1 MHTLHLRLM
10 AVCYFAVVLS
20 TVGTIPTV
28 QPLLAQDGAGKKQT
42 TQAGASADVAVET
55 VGGGRLIDV
64 QRIWDAS
71 KHNAFTDLI
80 RFNDEWFCVFREA
93 TQHVS
98 GDGALRV
105 IRSSDAITW
114 TSAALI
120 TSDVADLRDAKITVT
135 PDRQLMLSGA
145 AAMHDTSQY
154 KHQSMSWFSADGETW
169 SEPVLVGQRDNWL
182 WRVTWHEGQAYG
194 VGYSTN
200 HAKDRLAR
208 LFRSPDGKK
217 FEVLVEE
224 LFDQGYP
231 NETSLVFTE
240 DKTCHCLLRRDA
252 DSRTGMFGTSQP
264 PYTDWS
270 WQDLGIHVG
279 GPQMIQLPDGR
290 LLAAVRLV
298 DGHTRTSLCW
308 IEPEGAKITEFL
320 ELPSG
325 GDTSYAG
332 MVWHADRLWVSYYS
346 GHEANDNFTTAIYLA
361 EVELD

>member
-1 MHTLHLRLM
+1 MTMLHLRLHT
-10 AVCYFAVVLS
+10 VCYLAIGMCAVVAIAS
-20 TVGTIPTV
+20 M
-28 QPLLAQDGAGKKQT
+28 QPLLAQQGAGKGQAA
-42 TQAGASADVAVET
+42 QAGGSVDAAVGT
-55 VGGGRLIDV
+55 VRGGRLVDV

-105 IRSSDAITW
+105 IRSTDAKNW

-120 TSDVADLRDAKITVT
+120 TSDVADLRDAKITIT

-154 KHQSMSWFSADGETW
+154 KHQSMSWFSDDGETW
-169 SEPVLVGQRDNWL
+169 SEPILVGQRDNWL

-200 HAKDRLAR
+200 HAQDRLTK

-217 FEVLVEE
+217 YEVLVER

-240 DKTCHCLLRRDA
+240 DETCYCLLRRDA

-264 PYTDWS
+264 PYTEWN

-346 GHEANDNFTTAIYLA
+346 AHEANDKFTTAIYLA

>member
-1 MHTLHLRLM
+1 MPMSHLRPNT
-10 AVCYFAVVLS
+10 VCSFVLVLCAFIAIAS
-20 TVGTIPTV
+20 V
-28 QPLLAQDGAGKKQT
+28 QPLPAQDKAGKEAA
-42 TQAGASADVAVET
+42 TQATATKDSATDTA
-55 VGGGRLIDV
+55 GGGRLINV
-64 QRIWDAS
+64 QLIWSES

-105 IRSSDAITW
+105 IRSTDAKNW

-154 KHQSMSWFSADGETW
+154 KHQSMSWFSDDGETW
-169 SEPVLVGQRDNWL
+169 SEPMLVGQRDNWL

-217 FEVLVEE
+217 YDVLVER

-231 NETSLVFTE
+231 NETSLVFTA
-240 DKTCHCLLRRDA
+240 DNTCYCLLRRDA
-252 DSRTGMFGTSQP
+252 DSRTGMFGTAQP
-264 PYTDWS
+264 PYTDWN

-298 DGHTRTSLCW
+298 DGRTRTSLCW
-308 IEPEGAKITEFL
+308 IEPKGAKITEFL

-346 GHEANDNFTTAIYLA
+346 AHEANPKFTTAIYLA